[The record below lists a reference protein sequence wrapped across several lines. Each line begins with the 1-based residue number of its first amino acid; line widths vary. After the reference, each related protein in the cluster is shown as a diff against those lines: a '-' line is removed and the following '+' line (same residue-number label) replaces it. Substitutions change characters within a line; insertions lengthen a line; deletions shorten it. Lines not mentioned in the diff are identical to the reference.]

1 MPIVVHPSEILETIE
16 MVRYLKFDIRAATLS
31 LSLTDCIDPDPS
43 KMMDKVER
51 KLRSVLPKF
60 ASVVDEVVERYQI
73 PVVNKRLSTTPLSVL
88 VEPYA
93 SANLDRAKEVLL
105 DVSSLMDSLAREGRV
120 DYVGGLSAY
129 VARGATPGDRAV
141 IESIAEVVSST
152 DRIFSSVNAAQSGI
166 GINVDAVYEVSKQVK
181 ELSKRTP
188 KGIGCTRVGVFAN
201 IPEDAP
207 FLPAAH
213 HGQNMPEASLH
224 IAISGPGVLEHVIK
238 ARCQGKSLTE
248 LLDELKRAVFKITR
262 AGEFVGREIAK
273 RMGIRLCTVDLSLA
287 PSPIVGDSVADV
299 VEAMGLD
306 SFGAPGT
313 LTALALLAE
322 ALKRAGS
329 MAATNVG
336 GFSGIMLP
344 GSEDLGLTEAFK
356 RGSASI
362 WTLIASC
369 AICSTGLDMVCI
381 PGDTP
386 VEVIAGLT
394 SDVLSIGVVNGKT
407 LGVRLIP
414 VPGAKPGDEVDFGG
428 LLGKTVVLDV
438 GPFTPKG
445 FVARGGEIPHYKQ
458 RF

>member
-1 MPIVVHPSEILETIE
+1 LPIVIHPSEILETIE
-16 MVRYLKFDIRAATLS
+16 MIRYLKFDIRAATLS
-31 LSLTDCIDPDPS
+31 LSLMDCVDPDPS
-43 KMMDKVER
+43 KMMDKVEK
-51 KLRSVLPKF
+51 KLRNVLPKF
-60 ASVVDEVVERYQI
+60 ASVVEEVVERYQI
-73 PVVNKRLSTTPLSVL
+73 PIVNKRLSITPLSAL
-88 VEPYA
+88 VEPHA
-93 SANLDRAKEVLL
+93 STGLDRAKEVLL
-105 DVSSLMDSLAREGRV
+105 DVSSLIDSLARESRV

-141 IESIAEVVSST
+141 IESIAEVISST
-152 DRIFSSVNAAQSGI
+152 ERVFSSVNAAESGV
-166 GINVDAVYEVSKQVK
+166 GINVDAVYEVSKQIK
-181 ELSKRTP
+181 ELSERTP
-188 KGIGCTRVGVFAN
+188 KGIGCARVGVFAN

-213 HGQNMPEASLH
+213 HGQNMPEAALH
-224 IAISGPGVLEHVIK
+224 IAISGPGVLEHAIR

-262 AGEFVGREIAK
+262 AGELVGREIAK

-287 PSPIVGDSVADV
+287 PSPTIGDSVADV

-313 LTALALLAE
+313 LTALALLVE

-356 RGSASI
+356 RGSATI

-386 VEVIAGLT
+386 VEVMAGLI
-394 SDVLSIGVVNGKT
+394 SDVLAIGVVNGKT

-438 GPFTPKG
+438 GPFTPRG
-445 FVARGGEIPHYKQ
+445 FIARGGEIPHYKQ